1 MPGKLGVCPAPV
13 ELTDADC
20 RLREV
25 IVAAALDE
33 LQVWGIERFSIEAV
47 AGRAQVKPGTV
58 YQHWD
63 SKDKLIVDALVDH
76 CEDIVLI
83 PDTGSLL
90 GDLTGHLQSLAR
102 YFNTQ
107 IGRSLL
113 RTSVIDAKN
122 WAPIKVRNHFWKIRV
137 NAVRVIFDRAAARNE
152 LRQPIDPNIA
162 LQLLTGPLFLRG
174 LYSNDPIDTTQ
185 FCATIADL
193 VWRAVA
199 TAADRCT
206 S

>member
-1 MPGKLGVCPAPV
+1 MPGEPGMYPAPV
-13 ELTDADC
+13 ELKDADSQ
-20 RLREV
+20 LRGV
-25 IVAAALDE
+25 IAAAAVGE
-33 LQVWGIERFSIEAV
+33 LQAWGIERFSVEAV
-47 AGRAQVKPGTV
+47 AVRARVEPDTV
-58 YQHWD
+58 YRHWD

-76 CEDIVLI
+76 CNDIVLI

-90 GDLTGHLQSLAR
+90 ADLTGHLESLAE

-107 IGRSLL
+107 IGRNLL
-113 RTSVIDAKN
+113 RTSVIEAKN
-122 WAPIKVRNHFWKIRV
+122 WAPIKVRNNFWKMRV
-137 NAVRVIFDRAAARNE
+137 DAVRVIFDRAAVRNE
-152 LRQPIDPNIA
+152 LRQPIDLNIA

-199 TAADRCT
+199 TVADRP
-206 S
+206 